1 MEKDLQKILKI
12 ITNAPDKFINQLSKT
27 EQGIYQKV
35 LSIIK
40 DLDIDSSG
48 NIKPSIANLKKL
60 NEIKMQLNRSLLSKE
75 YIGSVK
81 EFVKQFQTIAA
92 LQNNSFGVKKTV
104 SKVITE
110 TAIDNTLDTLTG
122 KGYTDT
128 VVSKLREVI
137 QTSITSGGSYKD
149 LTVNLEKLI
158 VGDEEKQSIIKKHVQ
173 TPVVDALSIFSAEHT
188 KLITDDLN
196 YEWFMYVGSNKT
208 TTREFC
214 EHLTHKKYVHISEI
228 PEIVTGLIDGH
239 QCKLGKSGLPLGM
252 FEDTNAKNFQV
263 NRGGYNC
270 GHQLYPISKE
280 QVPLYLRMKFE
291 KNLGQDARK
300 DEFNRLNNDPQY
312 TNVEYNIQGGV
323 KATHKDHSFAP
334 KKGHYEKEVQDILF
348 KNGDVMILD
357 NEKGE
362 PGQKFSDG
370 YLNGLKA
377 DIKTIEGSGKNT
389 IKRKFQE
396 AQSQEAESVILYF
409 PDDNLFSID
418 RINSGFA
425 MFTGQSEYQFKEV
438 IYIVNGKIYR
448 YK

>member
-12 ITNAPDKFINQLSKT
+12 ITNAPDKFINQLSQI
-27 EQGIYQKV
+27 EQIVYQKV
-35 LSIIK
+35 LAIIK
-40 DLDIDSSG
+40 GLDIDLSG
-48 NIKPSIANLKKL
+48 NIKTSIANLKKL
-60 NEIKMQLNRSLLSKE
+60 NEIKTQLNRSLLSKE

-81 EFVKQFQTIAA
+81 EYVKQFQTIAA
-92 LQNNSFGVKKTV
+92 LQNKSFGVNENV
-104 SKVITE
+104 SDVITE
-110 TAIDNTLDTLTG
+110 TAIDNTLGTLTG
-122 KGYTDT
+122 KGYTET
-128 VVSKLREVI
+128 VVSNLREVI

-158 VGDEEKQSIIKKHVQ
+158 VGDETKQSIIKKQVQ

-196 YEWFMYVGSNKT
+196 YEWFIFVGSNKT

-239 QCKLGKSGLPLGM
+239 QCKLGKNGLPLGM
-252 FEDTNAKNFQV
+252 FEDTNTQNFQV

-312 TNVEYNIQGGV
+312 TNVEYNKKGGV
-323 KATHKDHSFAP
+323 KATHKDHTFHP
-334 KKGHYEKEVQDILF
+334 QKGHYEKEAQEILF
-348 KNGDVMILD
+348 ENGNLIVLE
-357 NEKGE
+357 NEKGI
-362 PGQKFSDG
+362 PGQKFADG
-370 YLNGLKA
+370 YLNGMKA
-377 DIKTIEGSGKNT
+377 DIKAVEGSGKNT
-389 IKRKFQE
+389 IKRKLQE
-396 AQSQEAESVILYF
+396 AQSQDAESVILYY
-409 PDDNLFSID
+409 PKSELFSMD
-418 RINSGFA
+418 KLQKGLKMYRGTSD
-425 MFTGQSEYQFKEV
+425 YRFKEI
-438 IYIVNGKIYR
+438 IYIVDGKVH
-448 YK
+448 KL